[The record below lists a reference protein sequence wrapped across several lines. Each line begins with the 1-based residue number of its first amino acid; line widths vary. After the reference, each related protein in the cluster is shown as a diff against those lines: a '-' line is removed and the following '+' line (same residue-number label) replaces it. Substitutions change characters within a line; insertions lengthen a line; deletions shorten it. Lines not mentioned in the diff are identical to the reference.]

1 MLEYSISAERAD
13 AAGSSAMVRQAVVA
27 LDTSLAGRMDAFN
40 PAEMLLAALAA
51 CIIKSAERALPLLGF
66 DMRGMHV
73 HLHAIRQDAPPQIT
87 SIDYLV
93 TVDTDESDRRL
104 DLLHKNIRKYGT
116 ISNTLALAVALDG
129 RIVRKGIE

>member
-1 MLEYSISAERAD
+1 MLEYSISAERVD
-13 AAGSSAMVRQAVVA
+13 DYGSSAKVRQAVVA
-27 LDTSLAGRMDAFN
+27 LDTSMAGRADAFN

-51 CIIKSAERALPLLGF
+51 CIIKSAERALPMLGF
-66 DMRGMHV
+66 DLRGLNV
-73 HLHAIRQDAPPQIT
+73 QLQAIRQDAPPRIV

-116 ISNTLALAVALDG
+116 ISNTLAPAVALDG
-129 RIVRKGIE
+129 RITRKV